1 MSLRK
6 TILKE
11 KPYIAYIRR
20 LCALEDRRMESR
32 LQRAH
37 RRMYRKVVSWVRL
50 LGCTLEDAEDVS
62 SQVWTELLVCVRSR
76 RIRRWNDGIVYRLAR
91 HRFIDEMRRRRKRE
105 RLIQN
110 WKTADVEDTNIE
122 TDILIRDLVVAL
134 PVGERAVVEKVYLDG
149 CTLAESASDL
159 SISVSTVKRL
169 RSRALA
175 WMRSQVMTEGEFVQA
190 RS

>member
-1 MSLRK
+1 
-6 TILKE
+6 
-11 KPYIAYIRR
+11 
-20 LCALEDRRMESR
+20 
-32 LQRAH
+32 
-37 RRMYRKVVSWVRL
+37 
-50 LGCTLEDAEDVS
+50 
-62 SQVWTELLVCVRSR
+62 
-76 RIRRWNDGIVYRLAR
+76 
-91 HRFIDEMRRRRKRE
+91 MRRRRKRE